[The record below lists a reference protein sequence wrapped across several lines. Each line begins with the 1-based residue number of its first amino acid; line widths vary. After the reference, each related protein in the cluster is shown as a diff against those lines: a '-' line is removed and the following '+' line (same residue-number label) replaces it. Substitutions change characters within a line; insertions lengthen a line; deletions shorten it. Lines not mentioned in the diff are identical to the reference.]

1 MSPSKERRRS
11 TMPQSAPWG
20 MKGIAI
26 GYGLGAE
33 MEMGLSDRPILSP
46 NPAPEDPCL
55 AFCFPE

>member
-1 MSPSKERRRS
+1 
-11 TMPQSAPWG
+11 MPQSAPWG